1 MHGATQPLGGGSGP
15 SSWPA
20 ATHQAMSLMSSAV
33 TQPTMLGKTVTLRCL
48 LPCFLLEAQPL
59 SLVYRCTELSS
70 DKAKKVAEDPRGS
83 ELSSG
88 PGLLVSFI
96 HLETLLNG
104 ACSVPSLNIL
114 GRV

>member
-1 MHGATQPLGGGSGP
+1 
-15 SSWPA
+15 
-20 ATHQAMSLMSSAV
+20 MSLMSSAV